1 MACSQGLAASR
12 GNGAHGIPTN
22 RPVARAP
29 SRLVGIPLPGTVAA
43 GGPLA
48 FTSGEK
54 RQQVSR

>member
-22 RPVARAP
+22 RPVAHAP

-54 RQQVSR
+54 